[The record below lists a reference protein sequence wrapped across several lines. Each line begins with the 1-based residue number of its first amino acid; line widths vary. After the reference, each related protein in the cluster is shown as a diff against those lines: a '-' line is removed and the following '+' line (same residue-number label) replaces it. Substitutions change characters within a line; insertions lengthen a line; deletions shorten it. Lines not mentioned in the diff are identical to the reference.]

1 MHFRW
6 RKGNDNWKRSEKPKV
21 SGGKKKKNWSEMSNR
36 KVEIKSSQ
44 ARIKWGL
51 FFKEQTFIKSRKDSN
66 FKDEQ
71 NQAMEKPFKKNQEWH
86 KRKVQLM

>member
-1 MHFRW
+1 
-6 RKGNDNWKRSEKPKV
+6 
-21 SGGKKKKNWSEMSNR
+21 MSNR

-44 ARIKWGL
+44 ARIKRGL

-71 NQAMEKPFKKNQEWH
+71 NQAMEKPFKKNQ
-86 KRKVQLM
+86 VA